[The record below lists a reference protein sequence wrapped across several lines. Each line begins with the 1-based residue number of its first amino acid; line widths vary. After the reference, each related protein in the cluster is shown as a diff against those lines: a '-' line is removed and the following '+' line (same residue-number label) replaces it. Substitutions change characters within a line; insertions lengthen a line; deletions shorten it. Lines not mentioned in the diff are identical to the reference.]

1 MNVNFFD
8 WMRQGVKQSVL
19 LGVSDAIETMGTPAE
34 TDDMHPGVL
43 AFLQSDDAGTKR
55 ASKGRSRGGRKR
67 LGKSLN
73 ELESPK

>member
-43 AFLQSDDAGTKR
+43 AFLQKDEGSAKKIGKT
-55 ASKGRSRGGRKR
+55 GGNRGGRKR

-73 ELESPK
+73 DIES